1 MKVRGGRGHLEQT
14 QVLRQPPVDGVADHP
29 GLARPGQVEVHDL
42 AVGMNPGVGP
52 SGRFHA
58 DGGAR
63 QPGEGLLEHRLH
75 GARRV
80 LLHLPAVV
88 AGADVRDGGSIT
100 LARTQAAS
108 SLPAATRGR
117 RRDRLRTMGRPS
129 PGPAKRQPPP
139 AALPVHGGAAPA
151 APLPPRP
158 ASDAPALTLA
168 IQGMH
173 CASCVSTIEKA
184 LAAVPG
190 VEEASVNLGTARA
203 EVRGR
208 DLDPPVLVAAV
219 RGSGYDA
226 RLAAEV
232 SPDDQDAAAGREA
245 RRVLVRT
252 VVAAAL
258 TLPVV
263 VVSMAEISF
272 PGRNWALLALTLP
285 VYLWAGWPFLSG
297 AARTLSH
304 RTANMDTLV
313 AIGTSAA
320 LALSTAATL
329 FPSAF
334 AAGREA
340 PAHVYYEAV
349 GVILTLVLLGRYL
362 ETRARGKTSA
372 AIRKL
377 LDLAPKTARLV
388 DGGQERLV
396 PLAEVRA
403 GDRLR
408 VKPGDAVPVDGV
420 VREGS
425 SSVDES
431 MITGESIP
439 VPKAAGDRVIGGTL
453 NATGAF
459 EMEATAVGSATALAQ
474 IVRLVERAQASK
486 PPIQKLA
493 DRISGIFV
501 PVVLGIGVVT
511 WVTWYVIGPEP
522 RALLA
527 TIAFASVLIIA
538 CPCAL
543 GLATPTA
550 ILVGTGRGARSG
562 ILFRDAGALERAR
575 RITLVLLDKTGTIT
589 EGKPRLTDR
598 VHVSGVGDDELV
610 GLAAAIEA
618 GSAHPLAQA
627 LVAYAQQKGVA
638 LPKIEA
644 FESRTGLGV
653 AGRAGGRRLFVGNA
667 RLLEAEGI
675 AIAPVEEELARF
687 ASEGKTPLLVAA
699 DGRLL
704 GLLAVADREKPGAAA
719 AIANLRG
726 RGLRVAMLTGD
737 REETARAVAGRVGI
751 GEVFSQVLPGD
762 KAARVRELQERGEVV
777 AMVGDGV
784 NDAPALAQADVGIAI
799 GAGADVAIE
808 ASDVTLVGG
817 SLELVA
823 TAIGLSRA
831 TLSTIRQN
839 LLFAFLYNVLGI
851 PIAAGVLYPLLGWML
866 SPMIASAAMAASSVS
881 VVGNSLRLARRRLA

>member
-1 MKVRGGRGHLEQT
+1 MTRRSPAPAS
-14 QVLRQPPVDGVADHP
+14 PPKAP
-29 GLARPGQVEVHDL
+29 
-42 AVGMNPGVGP
+42 VG
-52 SGRFHA
+52 
-58 DGGAR
+58 
-63 QPGEGLLEHRLH
+63 
-75 GARRV
+75 
-80 LLHLPAVV
+80 
-88 AGADVRDGGSIT
+88 
-100 LARTQAAS
+100 
-108 SLPAATRGR
+108 
-117 RRDRLRTMGRPS
+117 
-129 PGPAKRQPPP
+129 
-139 AALPVHGGAAPA
+139 LPVLGAPAAAPA
-151 APLPPRP
+151 ARP
-158 ASDAPALTLA
+158 ASDAPGLTLS

-173 CASCVSTIEKA
+173 CASCVATIEKA
-184 LAAVPG
+184 LSAVPG
-190 VEEASVNLGTARA
+190 VEDASVNLATARA

-208 DLDPPVLVAAV
+208 DLDAPRLIAAV

-226 RLAAEV
+226 KAAEER
-232 SPDDQDAAAGREA
+232 STAEQDAAAAGEA
-245 RRVLVRT
+245 RSVLVRT
-252 VVAAAL
+252 LVAAAL

-263 VVSMAEISF
+263 VVSMAEVHV

-285 VYLWAGWPFLSG
+285 VYFWAGSPFLSG
-297 AARTLSH
+297 AIRTLSR
-304 RTANMDTLV
+304 RTANMDTLI
-313 AIGTSAA
+313 AIGTTAA
-320 LALSTAATL
+320 LLLSIASTIFPDALS
-329 FPSAF
+329 P
-334 AAGREA
+334 AAGGGMG
-340 PAHVYYEAV
+340 HVYYEAV
-349 GVILTLVLLGRYL
+349 GVILTLVLFGRYL

-372 AIRKL
+372 AIRRL
-377 LDLAPKTARLV
+377 LDLAPKTARRV
-388 DGGQERLV
+388 EGEAEREV

-420 VREGS
+420 VRSGA

-431 MITGESIP
+431 MVTGESIP
-439 VPKAAGDRVIGGTL
+439 VAKAEGDRVIGGTL
-453 NATGAF
+453 NGEGVF
-459 EMEATAVGSATALAQ
+459 DMEATAVGSATALAQ

-511 WVTWYVIGPEP
+511 WVAWYVAGPEP
-522 RALLA
+522 RALFA

-562 ILFRDAGALERAR
+562 ILFRNAEALERAR

-589 EGKPRLTDR
+589 EGKPRLTER
-598 VHVSGVGDDELV
+598 VHVSGVGDEELL
-610 GLAAAIEA
+610 GLAAALEK

-627 LVAYAQQKGVA
+627 LVAAAQEKGIP
-638 LPKIEA
+638 LPKVEA

-653 AGRAGGRRLFVGNA
+653 AGRAGGRRVLVGNA
-667 RLLEAEGI
+667 RLLEAEGVDT
-675 AIAPVEEELARF
+675 APVAEEIARF
-687 ASEGKTPLLVAA
+687 SAEGKTPLLVAA
-699 DGRLL
+699 DGTLL

-719 AIANLRG
+719 AIASLRA
-726 RGLRVAMLTGD
+726 RGLKVAMLTGD
-737 REETARAVAGRVGI
+737 REETARAVAARVGVT
-751 GEVFSQVLPGD
+751 EVFSQVLPGD
-762 KAARVRELQERGEVV
+762 KAAKVRELQERGEVV

-823 TAIGLSRA
+823 TSIGLSRA

-851 PIAAGVLYPLLGWML
+851 PIAAGVLYPVLGWML